1 MKEFVF
7 PKMFAMEIRK
17 RQFFNDHI
25 NDCEKCF
32 IKKKKKKM
40 LQTQKADLI
49 G

>member
-7 PKMFAMEIRK
+7 PTIFAMEIRK
-17 RQFFNDHI
+17 RQFFSDHI

-32 IKKKKKKM
+32 IKKIKI
-40 LQTQKADLI
+40 LQTQKADLT